1 MIRAVVLSVSVF
13 LNGKTR
19 GSIGIMTIR
28 DRAPAHR
35 AHEEWEDES
44 RLTLNRLRVVDM
56 IDESEN
62 MSSVGISVHLSFSF
76 WLGRAKWL
84 G

>member
-1 MIRAVVLSVSVF
+1 MA
-13 LNGKTR
+13 T
-19 GSIGIMTIR
+19 R
-28 DRAPAHR
+28 DRAPAHL

-44 RLTLNRLRVVDM
+44 RLTLNRLPVVDM
-56 IDESEN
+56 IDEWEN

>member
-19 GSIGIMTIR
+19 GSIGIMATR

-44 RLTLNRLRVVDM
+44 RLTLNRLPVVDM

-76 WLGRAKWL
+76 CLGRAKWL